1 MPQLKYIG
9 KYYMSPGPAGFGKTV
24 YRGVT
29 YEVTQEW
36 CDKYAL
42 TLGSDYELTGSES
55 KTVDALDDGIPD
67 SGWRIGDIKKWLRT
81 EGVSFG
87 AGYRTKGALLGLVEE
102 HLNPAPPVVEVAE
115 VPEVAEEQTM
125 E

>member
-1 MPQLKYIG
+1 MPQLKYVG
-9 KYYMSPGPAGFGKTV
+9 KYYMSSGPAGFGKTV
-24 YRGVT
+24 YRGRL

-36 CDKYAL
+36 CDAYGAA
-42 TLGSDYELTGSES
+42 LGSDYELIGSEP
-55 KTVDALDDGIPD
+55 KTVDKLNDGIPD
-67 SGWRIGDIKKWLRT
+67 SGWRVGDIKKWLKA

-102 HLNPAPPVVEVAE
+102 HLNPAPPVVEVEEAAE
-115 VPEVAEEQTM
+115 VVEEQTM

>member
-9 KYYMSPGPAGFGKTV
+9 KYYMSPGPRGFGKTV
-24 YRGVT
+24 YRGET
-29 YEVTQEW
+29 YNVTQEW
-36 CDKYAL
+36 CDKYSSA
-42 TLGSDYELTGSES
+42 LGSDYELIGSES

-67 SGWRIGDIKKWLRT
+67 SGWRVGDIKKWLRT

>member
-9 KYYMSPGPAGFGKTV
+9 KYYMSPGPRGFGKTV
-24 YRGVT
+24 YRGQV

-42 TLGSDYELTGSES
+42 TLGSDYELIGSEA
-55 KTVDALDDGIPD
+55 KTVDDKADGIPD
-67 SGWRIGDIKKWLRT
+67 SGWRVGDIKKWLKA

-102 HLNPAPPVVEVAE
+102 HLNPAPPVVEVEETAE
-115 VPEVAEEQTM
+115 VVEEQTM